1 MALNPLIPISKS
13 LSVVKSVAGVTQKT
27 LGGISNILTEKNK
40 DRKVISSNIKILK
53 QKRITNTKRQN
64 MQDVISAPTLVT
76 RYKGPTSLAQK
87 SDNTSFTSRIIGFIG
102 FLSAGWALSNLPTW
116 AAIGDQLI
124 KRIQQ
129 TSVVVGSMGGDIV
142 NFITDIGGL
151 FNAAFTNIKQF
162 DFTDNSGLLRSSL
175 DSLSVSIMD
184 MGDKL
189 EEALTILTQ
198 PFLDVPPIGSRSE
211 KPSAYDRR
219 PPEQPSVSGGNPDFW
234 LLSLISL
241 YENSNPQGA
250 ADVAQ
255 SIYNRMGYSGR
266 TARQEILARNQYE
279 PVGKF
284 GKTSEW
290 NKVVDRDSAIAHI
303 KKYPGNAASVSG
315 LDKVAAALTNTSIQ
329 QSAAKF
335 VGNRPDF
342 RSQGFEKQYNDMTND
357 STRYGQTFGFNR
369 GSAYL
374 GRSTTAASVPDFSVS
389 TAKITPTLPSGFDPN
404 KRYNVDQM
412 VPSGSDVGAVVTS
425 RRGWRWGKMH
435 GGIDISMPVGSY
447 ITCKY
452 PCIIKEA
459 RYEYGYGYYLDVVI
473 PVLSIRIR
481 LAHLTGKSY
490 FFKGYPS
497 GVNSLNIQ
505 WPAGKPLVKSGNTGR
520 STGPHVHMEAT
531 KNMNGVSY
539 GGSDSNAV
547 EPDPYVDA
555 FVYSSNPPGGF
566 VPIPDNKDLKGKP
579 GVTPT
584 SSLKPDSY
592 SVNVETSEGDLEI
605 NSASLET
612 FGKLLQSLSTEQNRR
627 KVVIIDDRKPVST
640 PMILSGGDTT
650 ISSDVNEFTLVNN
663 FMKNKLLL
671 DLTYL

>member
-76 RYKGPTSLAQK
+76 RYKGPASLAQK

-211 KPSAYDRR
+211 KPSAYDQKVPEEPK
-219 PPEQPSVSGGNPDFW
+219 PPTGGPSGKWKPLLDLIGSVEGGYTSIAPGDQNPNLTKMTIAEANKAVGIKGGKGAIGKYQLTNPIGQARAAGLNTNKDLFSPENQDKIAINLIKGRGGDKWLSGQITDRQFAQA
-234 LLSLISL
+234 L
-241 YENSNPQGA
+241 A
-250 ADVAQ
+250 AEWRGLPYD
-255 SIYNRMGYSGR
+255 
-266 TARQEILARNQYE
+266 ERNQTY
-279 PVGKF
+279 PDQYAGRNRAGTTFATVLSTLK
-284 GKTSEW
+284 
-290 NKVVDRDSAIAHI
+290 KV
-303 KKYPGNAASVSG
+303 K
-315 LDKVAAALTNTSIQ
+315 
-329 QSAAKF
+329 
-335 VGNRPDF
+335 
-342 RSQGFEKQYNDMTND
+342 
-357 STRYGQTFGFNR
+357 STPNQ
-369 GSAYL
+369 
-374 GRSTTAASVPDFSVS
+374 VS
-389 TAKITPTLPSGFDPN
+389 TAKITPTLPSGFDPS

-412 VPSGSDVGAVVTS
+412 VPSGADVGAVVTS
-425 RRGWRWGKMH
+425 RRGWRWGQMH
-435 GGIDISMPVGSY
+435 GGIDIAMPVGSY

-459 RYEYGYGYYLDVVI
+459 RYVYGYGYYLDVVI

-627 KVVIIDDRKPVST
+627 KVVIIDDRKPIST

>member
-142 NFITDIGGL
+142 SFITDIGGL

-211 KPSAYDRR
+211 KPSAYDQKVPEEPK
-219 PPEQPSVSGGNPDFW
+219 PPTGGPSGKWKPLLDLIGSVEGGYTSIAPGDQNPNLTKMTIAEANKAVGIKGGKGAIGKYQLTNPIGQARAAGLNTNKDLFSPENQDKIAINLIKGRGGDKWLSGQITDRQFAQA
-234 LLSLISL
+234 L
-241 YENSNPQGA
+241 A
-250 ADVAQ
+250 AEWRGLPYD
-255 SIYNRMGYSGR
+255 
-266 TARQEILARNQYE
+266 ERNQTY
-279 PVGKF
+279 PDQYAGRNRAGTTFATVLSTLK
-284 GKTSEW
+284 
-290 NKVVDRDSAIAHI
+290 KV
-303 KKYPGNAASVSG
+303 K
-315 LDKVAAALTNTSIQ
+315 
-329 QSAAKF
+329 
-335 VGNRPDF
+335 
-342 RSQGFEKQYNDMTND
+342 
-357 STRYGQTFGFNR
+357 STPNQ
-369 GSAYL
+369 
-374 GRSTTAASVPDFSVS
+374 VS
-389 TAKITPTLPSGFDPN
+389 TAKITPTLPSGFDPS

-412 VPSGSDVGAVVTS
+412 VPSGADVGAVVTS
-425 RRGWRWGKMH
+425 RRGWRWGQMH
-435 GGIDISMPVGSY
+435 GGIDIAMPVGSY

-627 KVVIIDDRKPVST
+627 KVVIIDDRKPTST
-640 PMILSGGDTT
+640 SMILSGGDTT